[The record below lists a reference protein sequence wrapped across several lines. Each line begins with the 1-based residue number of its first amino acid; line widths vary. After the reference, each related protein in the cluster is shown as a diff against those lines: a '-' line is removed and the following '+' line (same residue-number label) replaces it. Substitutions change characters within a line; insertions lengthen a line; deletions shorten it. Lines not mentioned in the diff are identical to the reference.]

1 MKKILI
7 CDDALAWVEQIAPF
21 LSKET
26 PREITDDSSG
36 ERAARLEMETR
47 SLVSLRLVNFIEG
60 YFTDVPDPLVS
71 YFIRQR
77 LDWAAR
83 AIMCGVTGED
93 YPEASFD
100 GLLRWC
106 LVDSWNTRGC
116 VDFWY
121 RTAERQ
127 GTDEVPCDRPMPRT
141 GLASTHPNE

>member
-7 CDDALAWVEQIAPF
+7 CDDALAWIEQIGPF
-21 LSKET
+21 LSKEI
-26 PREITDDSSG
+26 PREIAADSSG
-36 ERAARLEMETR
+36 NDAARLEMETR
-47 SLVSLRLVNFIEG
+47 SIVSLRLANFIEG

-71 YFIRQR
+71 HFIRQR

-100 GLLRWC
+100 GLLQWC

-127 GTDEVPCDRPMPRT
+127 ETDTFSTDRPIPRAS
-141 GLASTHPNE
+141 LAGTSGKG